1 MQSAASERFCPHP
14 NSGPDG
20 ETFRDRAANR
30 WQTERDVR
38 RIIGG
43 MAGLGFAALLAAC
56 APVAEGQAACRVVR
70 AAGTP
75 ASVLGGLGNPP
86 MQLDPAEIDA
96 MADCLSPALDAALAR
111 AQDATIRATRGW
123 RAMSRTYMASEHGMF
138 LKVFANAAAAS
149 DYAKAERGGRLPQG
163 AAILKRSFRVD
174 MAGNA
179 AAGPVFVM
187 ERMAPGYDA
196 TTNDWR
202 FAVTMPDG
210 ARVGESGGRDA
221 AKVAF
226 CAECHKAARVQ
237 DFLFFVPP
245 RQRVAD

>member
-1 MQSAASERFCPHP
+1 
-14 NSGPDG
+14 
-20 ETFRDRAANR
+20 
-30 WQTERDVR
+30 VR

-43 MAGLGFAALLAAC
+43 MAGLGLAALIAAC
-56 APVAEGQAACRVVR
+56 APVADGAAACRVVR

-75 ASVLGGLGNPP
+75 TASLGGLGNPP

-96 MADCLSPALDAALAR
+96 MADCLAPALDTALAR
-111 AQDATIRATRGW
+111 ARDATIRATRGW

-138 LKVFANAAAAS
+138 LKVYANAAAAS

-174 MAGNA
+174 MEGSA

-187 ERMAPGYDA
+187 ERMAPGYDP

-202 FAVTMPDG
+202 FAVTAPDG
-210 ARVGESGGRDA
+210 QRMGESGGQNA
-221 AKVAF
+221 PAVAF
-226 CAECHKAARVQ
+226 CADCHKSARVQ

-245 RQRVAD
+245 RFRVAD